1 MKTSEL
7 RPITQD
13 LFPNTKANAMN
24 QKGWKTVTKK
34 DQLDEREQQFNDL
47 LSLRQEI
54 LDRSVSD
61 VPSTKHRMEHV
72 AEIDGVTYINDSHAT
87 NVDLTWYSLE
97 GVTGQVVWIVGSM
110 DTTNDYSMLKELV
123 DEKVNTII
131 CLGREN
137 RKVFKAFMGSVE
149 MIVAASTAEEAVRAA
164 KTVAKEGD
172 TVLLSP
178 ACASYDLFES
188 YKDRGDKF
196 IKAVKELEKKK
207 K

>member
-1 MKTSEL
+1 MSNK
-7 RPITQD
+7 P
-13 LFPNTKANAMN
+13 
-24 QKGWKTVTKK
+24 WKTITEKP
-34 DQLDEREQQFNDL
+34 QAESREKQFNDL
-47 LSLRQEI
+47 LALRQEI
-54 LDRSVSD
+54 LDRSISD

-97 GVTGQVVWIVGSM
+97 GITGQVVWIVGSM

-137 RKVFKAFMGSVE
+137 RKVFKAFMGSVD

-164 KTVAKEGD
+164 KTVAKDTD

-178 ACASYDLFES
+178 ACASYDLFDS

-196 IKAVKELEKKK
+196 IKAVKAIQKKK
-207 K
+207 

>member
-1 MKTSEL
+1 MSNKT
-7 RPITQD
+7 
-13 LFPNTKANAMN
+13 
-24 QKGWKTVTKK
+24 WKTITGKPKVDSLEK
-34 DQLDEREQQFNDL
+34 QFNDL
-47 LSLRQEI
+47 LALRQEI

-87 NVDLTWYSLE
+87 NVDLTWYTLE
-97 GVTGQVVWIVGSM
+97 GLTSQVVWIVGSM

-137 RKVFKAFMGSVE
+137 RKVFKAFMGSVDT
-149 MIVAASTAEEAVRAA
+149 IVAASTAEEAVRAA
-164 KTVAKEGD
+164 KTVAKPND

-196 IKAVKELEKKK
+196 IRAVKDLQKNK
-207 K
+207 

>member
-1 MKTSEL
+1 MSNKT
-7 RPITQD
+7 
-13 LFPNTKANAMN
+13 
-24 QKGWKTVTKK
+24 WKTTTGKPEV
-34 DQLDEREQQFNDL
+34 ESREQQFNDL
-47 LSLRQEI
+47 LALRQEI
-54 LDRSVSD
+54 LERSISD

-137 RKVFKAFMGSVE
+137 RKVFKAFMGSVDV
-149 MIVAASTAEEAVRAA
+149 IVAASTAEEAVRAA
-164 KTVAKEGD
+164 KTVAKESD

-178 ACASYDLFES
+178 ACASHDLFES

-196 IKAVKELEKKK
+196 IKAVKDLEKKK
-207 K
+207 

>member
-1 MKTSEL
+1 
-7 RPITQD
+7 
-13 LFPNTKANAMN
+13 MN
-24 QKGWKTVTKK
+24 QKGWKTITDKNQVN
-34 DQLDEREQQFNDL
+34 EREQQFNDL
-47 LSLRQEI
+47 LALRQEI
-54 LDRSVSD
+54 LDRSISD

-97 GVTGQVVWIVGSM
+97 GITGQVVWIVGSM

-137 RKVFKAFMGSVE
+137 RKVFKAFMGSVD

-164 KTVAKEGD
+164 KTVAKSDD

-178 ACASYDLFES
+178 ACASYDLFDS

-196 IKAVKELEKKK
+196 IKAVKELELKKK
-207 K
+207 